1 MTEKRI
7 PGGWAAFL
15 CRKRYVDDQLVNA
28 VTEGIDGVVILG
40 AGYDTRAYRLP
51 ELAGI
56 PVCAVDLPG
65 SVARKA
71 AALRTYIPKCVS
83 WTVATAC
90 AGPSTST
97 CAAAWRPKMY
107 RSSSPGGPLSR
118 AVGSAFRTVTRT
130 SVPAHTISSPAPR
143 SLRLR

>member
-1 MTEKRI
+1 VTAKRI

-28 VTEGIDGVVILG
+28 LTEGIDAVVILG

-51 ELAGI
+51 DLAGI

-107 RSSSPGGPLSR
+107 
-118 AVGSAFRTVTRT
+118 
-130 SVPAHTISSPAPR
+130 
-143 SLRLR
+143 

>member
-56 PVCAVDLPG
+56 PVCEVDLPG
-65 SVARKA
+65 NGARKA
-71 AALRTYIPKCVS
+71 ARAADLHPEVRVVDRCDGLCRSKHFKLRRGLAPEDV
-83 WTVATAC
+83 W
-90 AGPSTST
+90 
-97 CAAAWRPKMY
+97 
-107 RSSSPGGPLSR
+107 SSSPGGPLSR